1 MRSDCFLDTNILIY
15 AAAGRQDD
23 PRKFQIAEQI
33 ISTERFGL
41 SGQVLAEFYVNI
53 FKKPQIAPSRTE
65 VDEWIDLLCEFPIAA
80 IDATLVRMGI
90 LYSQRFQINYFDAA
104 IIAAAV
110 MTEFD
115 GKPIQNLYDFTYALR
130 AKKAGQEVLVKV
142 LRGTETIEAKVL
154 LTARK

>member
-104 IIAAAV
+104 IIAAA
-110 MTEFD
+110 EHL
-115 GKPIQNLYDFTYALR
+115 GA
-130 AKKAGQEVLVKV
+130 EVLY
-142 LRGTETIEAKVL
+142 TEDLNHGQLYGSVRVVNPFKAN
-154 LTARK
+154 